1 MIVQNWV
8 TVLQQSFNGMLAAV
22 VAFIPNFV
30 FAIIVFVIGWV
41 LAAFVG
47 SLVAQAIRAI
57 KVDHALR
64 AAGIDDIVS
73 RAGYRLDSGAFLGAL
88 VKWFI
93 ILVFL
98 IAALQIMNLAAVT
111 FFLQAVVVSFLP
123 NVIIAVLI
131 LLVTAV
137 IAELAQGVVAG
148 SARAAGITAAGFVRP
163 HAGLSGSSA
172 SPPLSRSSK
181 SRRASSSRSLRAWW
195 WRSRWR
201 LAWHSAWAVR
211 RQRPPSS
218 PRSAQK
224 SSTTNQSFGSH
235 QNAPHPGA
243 FLFCL
248 HSHLFSV

>member
-64 AAGIDDIVS
+64 A
-73 RAGYRLDSGAFLGAL
+73 SGAFLGAL

-148 SARAAGITAAGFVRP
+148 SARAAGITAAGFAGTAARWSIWIFGILAALSQLQIAQGILQTLFTGVVVALSLAFGLAFGLGGQDAASGFISKVR
-163 HAGLSGSSA
+163 A
-172 SPPLSRSSK
+172 
-181 SRRASSSRSLRAWW
+181 
-195 WRSRWR
+195 
-201 LAWHSAWAVR
+201 
-211 RQRPPSS
+211 
-218 PRSAQK
+218 
-224 SSTTNQSFGSH
+224 
-235 QNAPHPGA
+235 
-243 FLFCL
+243 
-248 HSHLFSV
+248 

>member
-148 SARAAGITAAGFVRP
+148 SARAASPRPSRSRCRGTLRKASSRITAN
-163 HAGLSGSSA
+163 GSPTA
-172 SPPLSRSSK
+172 SKASQKYSS
-181 SRRASSSRSLRAWW
+181 
-195 WRSRWR
+195 
-201 LAWHSAWAVR
+201 VCF
-211 RQRPPSS
+211 
-218 PRSAQK
+218 
-224 SSTTNQSFGSH
+224 T
-235 QNAPHPGA
+235 
-243 FLFCL
+243 
-248 HSHLFSV
+248 

>member
-148 SARAAGITAAGFVRP
+148 SARAAGITAAGF
-163 HAGLSGSSA
+163 AGTAARWAIWIFGITAALSQLQIAQGIIQPLFTGVVVALSLAFGLAFGLGGQEAAA
-172 SPPLSRSSK
+172 SFLAK
-181 SRRASSSRSLRAWW
+181 IRAEIK
-195 WRSRWR
+195 
-201 LAWHSAWAVR
+201 HD
-211 RQRPPSS
+211 
-218 PRSAQK
+218 
-224 SSTTNQSFGSH
+224 
-235 QNAPHPGA
+235 
-243 FLFCL
+243 
-248 HSHLFSV
+248 